1 MASPSKSAGLSALDT
16 LEQIVDAMAPD
27 VVGGTDNFERPNES
41 LEANPNYTRIGGIAG
56 GGLIVS
62 NVLKSNT
69 TDLTGTGYLL
79 PNVFSASQYISG
91 VFQSNSSLSFLC
103 VRMTDPNNWIGFRY
117 YNTVMEVY
125 KKIAGANI
133 VNIATVTTTRDTS
146 VFRLEYD
153 AVAGTVRVLKGG
165 TQILAP
171 RAVGPLGTLPAS
183 TTPGIT
189 LRAAALPFVDN
200 LAWGAL

>member
-1 MASPSKSAGLSALDT
+1 MPTKAEATAAVDT
-16 LEQIVDAMAPD
+16 LAL
-27 VVGGTDNFERPNES
+27 VVADLPSEVVSGTDNFERPNES

-56 GGLIVS
+56 GGLVES

-69 TDLTGTGYLL
+69 TDLTGTGYQL
-79 PNVFSASQYISG
+79 PGVGSASQYVSG
-91 VFQSNSSLSFLC
+91 VFQSNGSLSFLC

-125 KKIAGANI
+125 KKIGGGAMQ
-133 VNIATVTTTRDTS
+133 NIATVTTTRDGS

-153 AVAGTVRVLKGG
+153 AVAGTVRVLKGASVIR
-165 TQILAP
+165 TPIS
-171 RAVGPLGTLPAS
+171 VGALGALPAS
-183 TTPGIT
+183 NTPGIV